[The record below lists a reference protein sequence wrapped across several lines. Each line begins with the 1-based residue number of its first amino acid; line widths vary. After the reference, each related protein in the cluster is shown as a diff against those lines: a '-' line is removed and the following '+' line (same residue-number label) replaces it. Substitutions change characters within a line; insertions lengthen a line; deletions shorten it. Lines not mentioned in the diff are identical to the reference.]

1 MRVETDLKL
10 HNQETI
16 KKILEFYKTERKCCA
31 IQATGTGKTF
41 LILRL
46 LEIFNDEGK
55 LAVIFA
61 PNREII
67 KQTKKRMKKFG
78 LSNANFYTYQ
88 KLAIMN
94 EEELSLIKADL
105 IVCDELHR
113 TGAKTWG
120 QKFELLVD
128 SHPDSKIFGV
138 TATPLRCA
146 DGRDMA
152 EEYFDGNKAC
162 DISLAEALVRE
173 IIPVMPL
180 YVSAL
185 YTFEEEYQKMSDK
198 IDKAN
203 NSNEEKVELQKEL
216 LAAKQQLEKANGV
229 PEIIK
234 KYITNYNGKYL
245 VFCKDKKHLYV
256 MKDVVIGWFRE
267 AGYDGKIFEYPY
279 YSNSS
284 SVRKNLKNFE
294 DNKEEGL
301 KLLFIIDKLNEG
313 LHLDEVHGCILLRT
327 TVSNIIYYQQI
338 GRAIDAG
345 SNEQRVILDLVSNF
359 NSLKSFNL
367 KKDLEEKVR
376 ERQSG
381 NFSDCSEEFELD
393 KFDVIDCVQ
402 ECVNVFNEIDD
413 ILCGGW
419 DIRMKALQQYYDREG
434 HSHVPQNHIERMNN
448 REIKLGVFVAG
459 IRQNSYTM
467 TKERIDQLTSVQFIY
482 NADEYKWDIFL
493 EGLAE
498 YKKQYGDCN
507 VPCQYVITRDNQ
519 QIKLGQMCSSLRS
532 REKKGVVDKA
542 LICKLN
548 EIGFIWDVEKY
559 MFMKN
564 IENLKQF
571 CEDRKCSIYEVKQIH
586 KDKEQLQVFGFIN
599 RQKKNLK
606 KGLYDHGKYAYKKEI
621 LQSIGITKE
630 DTDTLWDFMFT
641 EWIKAKEKYGK
652 KIPCG
657 YKVLNGNNLYSWI
670 IFQRK
675 CASTGTLSDD
685 RLKRLKENGFIFEKK
700 HDRSIQINVYHNGV
714 FLNKFN
720 SIKEATEMCN
730 IKFDKKIITEIL
742 NGKRNNYLGYYFEK
756 VV

>member
-245 VFCKDKKHLYV
+245 VFCKDKKHLYA